1 MTSSNLLHIHTYLE
15 MCGIISVLTKQDGF
29 DRSTQNDHELEL
41 CDQLHIKL
49 KVNPNTGKIHR
60 SELEHIKSIMHVLED
75 INCNVVMDP
84 FNATII
90 IS

>member
-1 MTSSNLLHIHTYLE
+1 

-29 DRSTQNDHELEL
+29 DRCNQNDHHAHELELELEL